1 MQKIM
6 LQVQLLLAALSAL
19 APLVPA
25 QHRGRVAEILRTAAD
40 ALAFTGALSAGADTI
55 AQKLAAVRA
64 DVEAMAAAGRGVSD
78 DALDTAVARMRA
90 ASADLRAALAE
101 AG

>member
-25 QHRGRVAEILRTAAD
+25 EHRGRVAEILKIAAD

-55 AQKLAAVRA
+55 AHKLAAVRA

-78 DALDTAVARMRA
+78 AALVSAVARMRA